1 MKFEIYKFNS
11 VTSTNDMA
19 INLIRE
25 ENKISGY
32 VYANKQTKGRGTKG
46 KKWISDE
53 GNFFGSIFFPLEN
66 DYPPFNEFSIINPV
80 IISNVIKNFC
90 EKKNISVKWPNDIF
104 VNNKKIC
111 GILQELIILNG
122 RKFLIIGIGINIISN
137 PSFKSIYQ
145 ATNIF
150 SETKEKPSIK
160 QINNLIKSSY
170 EKFFIDL
177 NTYSYSS
184 FKKKADLITLNWAIE

>member
-1 MKFEIYKFNS
+1 MKFEIYKFNN

-25 ENKISGY
+25 ENKISGC

-104 VNNKKIC
+104 VNKKKIC
-111 GILQELIILNG
+111 GILQELITLNG
-122 RKFLIIGIGINIISN
+122 KKFLIIGIGINIISN
-137 PSFKSIYQ
+137 PSFKTTYQ

-150 SETKEKPSIK
+150 SETKEKPSTK

-177 NTYSYSS
+177 NTYSYLS
-184 FKKKADLITLNWAIE
+184 FKKKADLITLNWVIE

>member
-1 MKFEIYKFNS
+1 MKFEIYKFNN

-25 ENKISGY
+25 ENKISGC

-90 EKKNISVKWPNDIF
+90 EKKNITIKWPNDIF
-104 VNNKKIC
+104 VNKKKIC
-111 GILQELIILNG
+111 GILQELITSKG

-137 PSFKSIYQ
+137 PSFKTTYQ

-150 SETKEKPSIK
+150 SETKEKPSTK

-177 NTYSYSS
+177 NTYSYLS
-184 FKKKADLITLNWAIE
+184 FKKKADLITLNWVIE

>member
-90 EKKNISVKWPNDIF
+90 EKKNITIKWPNDIF
-104 VNNKKIC
+104 VNKKKIC
-111 GILQELIILNG
+111 GILQELITSKG

-137 PSFKSIYQ
+137 PSFKTTYQ

-150 SETKEKPSIK
+150 TETKEKPSTK

-177 NTYSYSS
+177 NTYSYLN
-184 FKKKADLITLNWAIE
+184 FKKRADLIALNWAIE